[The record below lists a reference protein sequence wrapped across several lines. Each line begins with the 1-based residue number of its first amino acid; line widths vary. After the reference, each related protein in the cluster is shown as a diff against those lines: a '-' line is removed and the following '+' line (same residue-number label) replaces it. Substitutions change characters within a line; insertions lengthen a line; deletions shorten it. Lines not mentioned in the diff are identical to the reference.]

1 MGDCSTGVHD
11 EKQRSDNEYN
21 MGLLKNT
28 VFIFRS
34 LINYKPTAPDFFDF
48 CLVRTV
54 IRRAQYKAI
63 LIIIL
68 PKKDKQA

>member
-1 MGDCSTGVHD
+1 MGDRSAGVLY
-11 EKQRSDNEYN
+11 EKQRSENEYN

-48 CLVRTV
+48 CLVPLQLLELSCKERS
-54 IRRAQYKAI
+54 IKPY
-63 LIIIL
+63 
-68 PKKDKQA
+68 